1 MDVDTIRDL
10 LNGTFT
16 YGLETR
22 PGTSGGPV
30 FYAPDASTIR
40 VVGVHVSSAGSNTNK
55 GVRLTD
61 ALIAGI

>member
-1 MDVDTIRDL
+1 MDTIREL

-16 YGLETR
+16 YGIETR

-40 VVGVHVSSAGSNTNK
+40 VVGIHVSGADSKRTKASASRT
-55 GVRLTD
+55 R
-61 ALIAGI
+61 